1 MSETTTNVKQPI
13 YCSLAFGSV
22 SINSY
27 GEYIPCCNIRMEHF
41 KLYKDI
47 KINYPLSTDP
57 ATRINM
63 DNLKTIRKD
72 LANGIWPLA
81 CQNCKNAED
90 NNIASM
96 RTIWNKEIPDAP
108 INEVINPLDVTYLDL
123 TFSTKCNSKCMTC
136 NADLSDFWEEEYAVH
151 FPNSRNRNINRV
163 SINVSTAHK
172 LIDTFPNVRRIS
184 FIGGEPTISDEHIE
198 FLKMLI
204 TKGTSNNIGLSY
216 VTNLTGITEELLDLW
231 GKFYRVHLA
240 VSIDGFGKINEYI
253 RYPFK
258 WSKTENSLQTI
269 LKLCQYKPQNYSMSL
284 SCTHSVYN
292 AIQAPDLFE
301 YFYDTLKTYDDTTN
315 NDTLLHM
322 CGAFVNR
329 VSYPK
334 DAMICNLST
343 AYREKG
349 IKKVNNLLKKI
360 QTDIDNGLKVNQ
372 GIIGSIKLLGVWLE
386 EPCSMDNDNITT
398 LINFINTSDKF
409 RNRNINDYIPEL
421 MEELQ
426 YLKENTKD

>member
-1 MSETTTNVKQPI
+1 
-13 YCSLAFGSV
+13 
-22 SINSY
+22 
-27 GEYIPCCNIRMEHF
+27 MEHF
-41 KLYKDI
+41 KLYKDT

-57 ATRINM
+57 AIRINM
-63 DNLKTIRKD
+63 DNLKTIRKY

-96 RTIWNKEIPDAP
+96 RTIWNNEIHDAP
-108 INEVINPLDVTYLDL
+108 INEVINPLDIVYLDL

-136 NADLSDFWEEEYAVH
+136 NVDLSDFWEEENAVH
-151 FPNSRNRNINRV
+151 FPNSRNKIINRV
-163 SINVSTAHK
+163 SINVDAAHK

-204 TKGTSNNIGLSY
+204 ARGTSNNIGLSY
-216 VTNLTGITEELLDLW
+216 VTNLTSITDELLELW
-231 GKFYRVHLA
+231 EKFRTIHLVA
-240 VSIDGFGKINEYI
+240 SIDGLGKINEYI

-258 WSKTENSLQTI
+258 WSKTETNLQII
-269 LKLCQYKPQNYSMSL
+269 LELCKYKPHRYSMSL

-301 YFYDTLKTYDDTTN
+301 YLYDTLKTYDDGTN
-315 NDTLLHM
+315 TVTPLQS
-322 CGAFVNR
+322 CGAFINR
-329 VSYPK
+329 VSQPK
-334 DAMICNLST
+334 NAMICNLST
-343 AYREKG
+343 AYREQG

-372 GIIGSIKLLGVWLE
+372 GIVDSIKLMGVWLE
-386 EPCSMDNDNITT
+386 EPCSMNNNNITT
-398 LINFINTSDKF
+398 LINFIKTSDKF
-409 RNRNINDYIPEL
+409 RNRNIIDYIPEL

-426 YLKENTKD
+426 KLK